1 MTFRIYLKENKSK
14 LFKDFH
20 IRDFSLL
27 KKPSYNDEI
36 ILYHKFSNTDHKKTY
51 GKNII
56 IGGSNG
62 FLGSI
67 LLSARAA
74 IKTGSRYFIICTNK
88 LHAETISL
96 FQNELITLEYSSN
109 QLKKLND
116 YKVVI
121 IGPGLSKD
129 SWSESIFTDLA
140 DLISEGFISTKLV
153 VDAGFLFFLSSNPYK
168 YDNWVLTPHEGE
180 ASMLLNRSPSWISA
194 NRIEAACLIQEKYSG
209 TVVLKGPNTI
219 IFDGNQIFISNHGGH
234 YMGVA
239 GMGDALT
246 GVMASF
252 IHLMGNS
259 NPTNAILLAVGLHSL
274 SADTIQSQRGS
285 IGILPSDVIEKI
297 SELVN
302 TFHHDN

>member
-1 MTFRIYLKENKSK
+1 MTFRIFLRENKQK

-20 IRDFSLL
+20 IRDFSLI
-27 KKPSYNDEI
+27 KKPSYNDEMN
-36 ILYHKFSNTDHKKTY
+36 LYHQFSKTDHKKTY
-51 GKNII
+51 GKSII
-56 IGGSNG
+56 IGGTNG

-74 IKTGSRYFIICTNK
+74 IKTGSRYFIVCTNK
-88 LHAETISL
+88 LHTETISL
-96 FQNELITLEYSSN
+96 FQNELITLEYSKAQLN
-109 QLKKLND
+109 QLND

-129 SWSESIFTDLA
+129 SWSESIFSDLA
-140 DLISEGFISTKLV
+140 DLISHGFISTKLV
-153 VDAGFLFFLSSNPYK
+153 IDAGFLLFLSSNPYK

-180 ASMLLNRSPSWISA
+180 ASMLLNRSPSWISS
-194 NRIEAACLIQEKYSG
+194 NRIEAAYLIQEKYSG

-219 IFDGNQIFISNHGGH
+219 IFNGNEIFISDHGGH
-234 YMGVA
+234 HMGVA

-252 IHLMGNS
+252 MHLVENS
-259 NPTNAILLAVGLHSL
+259 NPIEAILLAVGLHSL
-274 SADTIQSQRGS
+274 SADTLQSQRGS
-285 IGILPSDVIEKI
+285 IGILPSDVIEKM

-302 TFHHDN
+302 TFYHDR